1 MKKTL
6 SMVMAIAM
14 LLTSLVGFSSA
25 VAEEKIK
32 MNFSH
37 LFVSTESFYDV
48 IMPAV
53 ERFNAEN
60 PKYEIIIEEMPG
72 DAYLAQT
79 NARGAAVDLAE
90 IVMVNGTMMK
100 AFSDSGAIIP
110 LTDVVEKM
118 DFESKIK
125 PGLLTVGTNLDDGI
139 VYSLPIAAGTYGF
152 ILYNS
157 EIFKEVGIDEFPKTL
172 DELVA
177 VGKKLSDA
185 GYTPMGLGIK
195 NLWPVDSLL
204 FSAYVN
210 NFVGTEWFNGI
221 CKHDGSSSF
230 NDPQFIRALTE
241 IQNLAKAGLFNP
253 DFVSIDHNERM
264 GMYLNRK
271 VAMISAGDWECKG
284 VVEADE
290 ALGDA
295 TMVATWPAPAT
306 DAAATNSITLSAAWG
321 IAFGSKITPEQKEGA
336 EIFVKDYFFTQDSGR
351 ILIEENNEFPSWIVD
366 EYDAASLTKPAVRLQ
381 EQVATCTGCM
391 NWDSSL
397 DPTVKEVF
405 QRGMQD
411 LLIGNITPEDL
422 ASDMQDEYEM
432 VNE

>member
-1 MKKTL
+1 
-6 SMVMAIAM
+6 
-14 LLTSLVGFSSA
+14 
-25 VAEEKIK
+25 
-32 MNFSH
+32 
-37 LFVSTESFYDV
+37 
-48 IMPAV
+48 
-53 ERFNAEN
+53 
-60 PKYEIIIEEMPG
+60 
-72 DAYLAQT
+72 
-79 NARGAAVDLAE
+79 
-90 IVMVNGTMMK
+90 
-100 AFSDSGAIIP
+100 
-110 LTDVVEKM
+110 
-118 DFESKIK
+118 
-125 PGLLTVGTNLDDGI
+125 
-139 VYSLPIAAGTYGF
+139 
-152 ILYNS
+152 
-157 EIFKEVGIDEFPKTL
+157 
-172 DELVA
+172 
-177 VGKKLSDA
+177 
-185 GYTPMGLGIK
+185 
-195 NLWPVDSLL
+195 
-204 FSAYVN
+204 
-210 NFVGTEWFNGI
+210 
-221 CKHDGSSSF
+221 
-230 NDPQFIRALTE
+230 
-241 IQNLAKAGLFNP
+241 
-253 DFVSIDHNERM
+253 M

-284 VVEADE
+284 IVEADE